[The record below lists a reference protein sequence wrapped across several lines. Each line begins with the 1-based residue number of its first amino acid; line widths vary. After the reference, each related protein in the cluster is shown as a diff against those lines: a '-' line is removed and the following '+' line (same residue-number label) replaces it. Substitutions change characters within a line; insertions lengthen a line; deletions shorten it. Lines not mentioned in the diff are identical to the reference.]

1 MANENSVITLARR
14 EALCKAASKGSA
26 ANPIN
31 PINRIVFGDGGV
43 DQSGNPIP
51 PTESQAALN
60 NVIGTYPIDSAP
72 DYPAPTT
79 ARYSV
84 TIPASDLPGVAISE
98 VGLIDSEGV
107 LCAIKTMY
115 AKRKDP
121 GVTFTFT
128 FDDVF

>member
-26 ANPIN
+26 SNPIS

-51 PTESQAALN
+51 PAESQTALN
-60 NVIGTYPIDSAP
+60 NVIGTYPIDS
-72 DYPAPTT
+72 DPAS

-84 TIPASDLPGVAISE
+84 TIPASDLPGAAISE
-98 VGLIDSEGV
+98 VGLLDSEGV

>member
-14 EALCKAASKGSA
+14 EALCKAASRGSA
-26 ANPIN
+26 ANPVN
-31 PINRIVFGDGGV
+31 PINRIVFGDGG
-43 DQSGNPIP
+43 
-51 PTESQAALN
+51 
-60 NVIGTYPIDSAP
+60 
-72 DYPAPTT
+72 T

-84 TIPASDLPGVAISE
+84 TIPASDLPGAAISE
-98 VGLIDSEGV
+98 VGLIDSEGT